1 MERQPVQSSNIKS
14 VGYDAA
20 SKVLEIAFSSGGI
33 YQYANVP
40 ASEHA
45 ALVAA
50 PSVGKY
56 FHAHIKSQYSG
67 RKAPSA

>member
-1 MERQPVQSSNIKS
+1 MDRQPVQSSNITS
-14 VGYDAA
+14 VGYSPE
-20 SKVLEIAFSSGGI
+20 SKVLEIEFSSGGI

-45 ALVAA
+45 ALIAA

-67 RKAPSA
+67 RKAPGA